1 MVNETDELTYD
12 DLVEIHQIDNYKH
25 LLDIINIDNDEDIRD
40 NFIFRGIKKTSYDL
54 IPSALRY
61 DDETE
66 EFDIN
71 KFIIESEFIFRITR
85 EHDIEIDGEIKKG
98 FSFDHINKSNQSV
111 DANPKYSVSSD
122 GAMQFRREVYVLLN
136 FLDYADK
143 IGLRIP
149 TSSYVRRRIHNHLS
163 YLPKDKYMWPE
174 SDFYEI
180 ISLAQHH
187 GIPTRALDWSYDF
200 KVALYFAV
208 EDILENNNEDCV
220 LWAFNYKLFEDNY
233 NPHLDLNNPTH
244 EVEEFSIYRPEYN
257 NNSNL
262 KAQKG
267 LFTFFPT
274 DINYSDKNMPFD
286 EIIAKLLI
294 TRRTQDQ
301 FDENYVYYDIGGY
314 RKFTIKEDEKI
325 FHKFIIS
332 GDLKAK
338 ILKDLYNDGYA
349 LENIYPDFKGVVD
362 SIEKRARLDKI
373 INKKND

>member
-1 MVNETDELTYD
+1 MENKCPELTYD
-12 DLVEIHQIDNYKH
+12 DLVEEHPVNDYQH
-25 LLDIINIDNDEDIRD
+25 LLDIINIGNDEDIRE
-40 NFIFRGIKKTSYDL
+40 NFIFRGLKKTNYDL
-54 IPSALRY
+54 TPSALRY

-66 EFDIN
+66 DYNIN

-111 DANPKYSVSSD
+111 DVNPKYSVSSD

-136 FLDYADK
+136 FLDYSDK

-163 YLPKDKYMWPE
+163 YLPKEEYRWPE

-208 EDILENNNEDCV
+208 EDVLENNNEDCV

-244 EVEEFSIYRPEYN
+244 EIEEFSIYRPEYN

-274 DINYSDKNMPFD
+274 DINNADENMPFD
-286 EIIAKLLI
+286 KVITSLLI

-301 FDENYVYYDIGGY
+301 YDENYIY
-314 RKFTIKEDEKI
+314 
-325 FHKFIIS
+325 
-332 GDLKAK
+332 
-338 ILKDLYNDGYA
+338 YA
-349 LENIYPDFKGVVD
+349 LEV
-362 SIEKRARLDKI
+362 IETLQLK
-373 INKKND
+373 NVKKYFISL